1 MITFKII
8 ADFQLEHKFYV
19 DNKDIWVYE
28 ENALWNIGNKF
39 HFWKYVKLDTDPQLE
54 PGKQYI
60 FPIFWESS
68 PDFMMRVIA
77 YVRDNKTAFTNKT
90 LIPVFIDHLEGNN
103 GVAER
108 VDYFVKTFYGAVP
121 TFLINADYRLNNRQN
136 LFEFMYVDQWAHH
149 VLPEA
154 NVVGYEQNKLYINLN
169 RVAREHRCSLLQ
181 SIINNN
187 MLADGYTT
195 WANTGNAYA
204 RYLAENPN
212 STINRYTYDTL
223 DVEDITAA
231 NPTAIIPLEYCK
243 KSFVYL
249 VTETHINTEQ
259 LFISEKSY
267 KPISIGM
274 PFMILGNPGTLDLLR
289 TKGYITFNKWFNEN
303 YDLVLPLD
311 CRIKIM
317 IENLN
322 FIKGLTNEQRINLRQ
337 EMMPICRHNMDVYKM
352 HQRKNSY
359 LELLES
365 IMQKVQLK

>member
-8 ADFQLEHKFYV
+8 ADFQTQNKFYV

-28 ENALWNIGNKF
+28 EDALWNTGNKF
-39 HFWKYVKLDTDPQLE
+39 HFWKYVKLDTEPQLE
-54 PGKQYI
+54 LGKQYI
-60 FPIFWESS
+60 FPIFWDPS
-68 PDFMMRVIA
+68 PEFMMKVIT
-77 YVRDNKTAFTNKT
+77 YVKNNITAFFNKT

-108 VDYFVKTFYGAVP
+108 VDYFAKTFYGAVP
-121 TFLINADYRLNNRQN
+121 TFLISADYKLNNRQN

-149 VLPEA
+149 VIPET
-154 NVVGYEQNKLYINLN
+154 NVIGYQSNKLYINLN

-181 SIINNN
+181 AIIDNGMIN
-187 MLADGYTT
+187 DGYTT

-204 RYLAENPN
+204 RYLLEHPD
-212 STINRYTYDTL
+212 STINNYNYDIL
-223 DVEDITAA
+223 DVADITTA

-243 KSFVYL
+243 QSFMYI
-249 VTETHINTEQ
+249 VTETHINIEQ

-274 PFMILGNPGTLDLLR
+274 PFMILGNPGTLDLLH
-289 TKGYITFNKWFNEN
+289 TKGYITFNKWFDET
-303 YDLVLPLD
+303 YDQVLPLD
-311 CRIKIM
+311 KRIKIM
-317 IENLN
+317 MENLDY
-322 FIKGLTNEQRINLRQ
+322 IKGLTDQQRIDLRQ
-337 EMMPICRHNMDVYKM
+337 EMMPICRHNLEVYKM

-365 IMQKVQLK
+365 VMQRAQLK